1 MNGLNMS
8 SANTTSRIVL
18 IHATTVSI
26 FPIKVAFEAQWPE
39 AETINLVDDSLSLDL
54 NSGKVDYRR
63 IEERILGLAK
73 YGGGIGAA
81 GILFT
86 CSAFGQAIDKA
97 KAELPMPVLKPNEA
111 MFEEAIRMG
120 GKTGMIATFRPSIPS
135 MEEEFYDLAE
145 EQNVSV
151 QLDSILVEDAMA
163 ALGQGDL
170 ETHNRLIREAS
181 NVLAG
186 YDTVMLAQF
195 SASQAAADVEAEL
208 GCTVLTSPHSA
219 VTKLQGLLADRK

>member
-1 MNGLNMS
+1 MS
-8 SANTTSRIVL
+8 SADGTTRIVL

-26 FPIKVAFEAQWPE
+26 TPIKIAFEAQWPE
-39 AETINLVDDSLSLDL
+39 AETINLVDDSLSKDL
-54 NSGKVDYRR
+54 NSGEVDYSK
-63 IEERILGLAK
+63 IEARILGLAK
-73 YGGGIGAA
+73 YGEGIGAA

-97 KAELPMPVLKPNEA
+97 KAQLPMPVLKPNEA
-111 MFEEAIRMG
+111 MFEEAIRRR

-135 MEEEFYDLAE
+135 MEKEFYEMAE
-145 EQNVSV
+145 EQKGSA

-163 ALGQGDL
+163 ALSQGDL
-170 ETHNRLIREAS
+170 KTHNRLIREAS
-181 NVLAG
+181 AGLAG

-219 VTKLQGLLADRK
+219 VTKLHGLLADHK